1 MIKIVPLSSKNN
13 VKGKTKITLN
23 NIEIGGNRLT
33 IIAGPCSVE
42 SREQII
48 DIAKYIKKTG
58 GSVLRGGAFKPRT
71 SPYSFRGLGRVAL
84 EYLLEAKKLTE
95 LPVVSEIMNTN
106 ELEYMYDYVDI
117 FQVGSRNMYNYD
129 LLEALGAQNKPVLLK
144 RGLCASVEEFLLAAE
159 YILLRGNNNVILCER
174 GIRTFETS
182 TRNTLDIGSI
192 PVLKEKTHLPII
204 VDPSHAAGN
213 KNYVISLTLAAIA
226 AGADGIMLEVHNN
239 PEKALSD
246 GEQSLDYNMFENLI
260 IKINET
266 FRNIII

>member
-1 MIKIVPLSSKNN
+1 M
-13 VKGKTKITLN
+13 
-23 NIEIGGNRLT
+23 
-33 IIAGPCSVE
+33 
-42 SREQII
+42 
-48 DIAKYIKKTG
+48 
-58 GSVLRGGAFKPRT
+58 
-71 SPYSFRGLGRVAL
+71 
-84 EYLLEAKKLTE
+84 LEAKKLTE

-174 GIRTFETS
+174 GIRTFDTS